1 MDHFRRDAYSVRL
14 TSGKRNSRTIF
25 DIEAVGTMTSD
36 THDVLPGGKAEWER
50 AERAV
55 DRLIAAHHNLM
66 RDGGDTADQ
75 PGSVH
80 AAAPDAAAAIPAAA
94 ALEPAAAAP
103 EPAAQPSRLH
113 WPTVIL
119 LSVVWISVALV
130 VSAAILSVAMLL

>member
-1 MDHFRRDAYSVRL
+1 
-14 TSGKRNSRTIF
+14 
-25 DIEAVGTMTSD
+25 MTSD
-36 THDVLPGGKAEWER
+36 THDVLPDGKAEWER

-66 RDGGDTADQ
+66 RDGDDTEDQ

-80 AAAPDAAAAIPAAA
+80 AAVPAA
-94 ALEPAAAAP
+94 PAAVPAAHAP
-103 EPAAQPSRLH
+103 EPTVPAPAAEPSRPH

-130 VSAAILSVAMLL
+130 VSAAILSVATLL